1 MDSTVDPDKL
11 YEVMKKSGM
20 SIKEAIIMLENI
32 KPPSQEQNK
41 KDEKFII

>member
-11 YEVMKKSGM
+11 YELMKNSGM

-32 KPPSQEQNK
+32 KTPSQEQNK
-41 KDEKFII
+41 KDEK